1 MEQFFPEGMGRSA
14 AELSTE
20 QLRRAAAEGTV
31 LESRA
36 ILCDEEHNL
45 SVDLGGGRRGI
56 IPRAE
61 TALGIREGTVRDIAV
76 LSRVGRPVCFKVVA
90 RCGEKYFRLSR
101 LAAQKEALAAMLS
114 GLRPGSIVPAV
125 VTSIADFGVF
135 CDIGCGV
142 TALLG
147 AERISVSRAADP
159 AERFR
164 PGQKL
169 FAVIRNIDRESGRIT
184 LTHRE
189 RLGTWAENATR
200 FAVGQT
206 VPGTVRSVR
215 DYGVFIELTPNL
227 SGLTEPDSTLYPGEA
242 VSVLIRSIQ
251 PEKTKIKLNVV
262 SRLGQ
267 SPEPAP
273 MHYVRTHGRLDFWQY
288 GPDEK
293 PRFHSD
299 FLISSQ

>member
-14 AELSTE
+14 ADLSTE
-20 QLRRAAAEGTV
+20 QLRRAAAEGTI
-31 LESRA
+31 LEGRA
-36 ILCDEEHNL
+36 VLCDEEHNL
-45 SVDLGGGRRGI
+45 TVDLGGGRRGI

-76 LSRVGRPVCFKVVA
+76 LSRVGRPVCFTVA
-90 RCGEKYFRLSR
+90 AQCGEKYFRLSR
-101 LAAQKEALAAMLS
+101 LAAQKESLKAMLCL
-114 GLRPGSIVPAV
+114 LRPGEIVPAV

-135 CDIGCGV
+135 CDVGCGV

-164 PGQKL
+164 PGQKIH
-169 FAVIRNIDRESGRIT
+169 AVIRSVDRESGRIT
-184 LTHRE
+184 LSHRE
-189 RLGTWAENATR
+189 LLGTWAENAAR
-200 FAVGQT
+200 FAAGQT
-206 VPGTVRSVR
+206 VPGIVRSVR

-227 SGLTEPDSTLYPGEA
+227 SGLTEPDCTLHPGEA

-251 PEKTKIKLNVV
+251 PEKTKIKLSIV

-267 SPEPAP
+267 NPEPET
-273 MHYVRTHGRLDFWQY
+273 MQYTQTQGRVEFWQY

-293 PRFHSD
+293 PRIRWF
-299 FLISSQ
+299 F